1 MAPLILPLFALAVW
15 LSPHEPLRLTAI
27 QVYQCQ
33 SSIGYSTTSARS
45 RFEELQGS
53 CPFSHVVSATET
65 EALAQLLAR
74 APARRHWQQKIGK
87 NLTFCVFN
95 VGEAPHQVLVSA
107 GGYVL
112 DLSAKREYRV
122 VRPEDALRYA
132 QVYQAIAEK

>member
-1 MAPLILPLFALAVW
+1 M
-15 LSPHEPLRLTAI
+15 
-27 QVYQCQ
+27 
-33 SSIGYSTTSARS
+33 
-45 RFEELQGS
+45 
-53 CPFSHVVSATET
+53 VSATET

-107 GGYVL
+107 GEYVL
-112 DLSAKREYRV
+112 DLTAKREYRV